1 MRIPM
6 PAHTPEEQLVKY
18 LSDAYSIEVQALAQ
32 LKMAPKLAG
41 HPKLEQ
47 AFKEHLTE
55 TEGQQRLIGQRLEAH
70 GASPSKIKN
79 VVMAAGGVGFALFAK
94 FQPDTPGKLTAHAY
108 SYEALE
114 QASYEALIHIAEKV
128 GDGETVEAARRI
140 RDQEIAMKD
149 RLANSFDEAVEASLR
164 DLDPDDIGQQLN
176 KYLSDAHAIEN
187 QSIQLLE
194 KGPSIAG
201 DPELAN
207 LFEHHLEES
216 REHQRL
222 VDERLTAREG
232 RTNSIKDAAMRLGAI
247 NWGGFFAAQP
257 DTPGKLCSFAFA
269 FEHLEMGG
277 YEQLR
282 RVAEHA
288 ADGHTIQMAESILAQ
303 ERSAAGQLELALGR
317 AVDASLEAQ
326 GVAA

>member
-1 MRIPM
+1 M
-6 PAHTPEEQLVKY
+6 PANNLEEQLVKY
-18 LSDAYSIEVQALAQ
+18 LTDAYSLEVQALAQ
-32 LKMAPKLAG
+32 LKMAG
-41 HPKLEQ
+41 
-47 AFKEHLTE
+47 
-55 TEGQQRLIGQRLEAH
+55 
-70 GASPSKIKN
+70 GA
-79 VVMAAGGVGFALFAK
+79 GFALFAK
-94 FQPDTPGKLTAHAY
+94 LQPDTPGKLTAHAY

-114 QASYEALIHIAEKV
+114 QASYEALMHVAEKV
-128 GDGETVEAARRI
+128 GDTETATVARRI
-140 RDQEIAMKD
+140 CDQEIAMKN
-149 RLANSFDEAVEASLR
+149 RLADSFGEAVEASLR
-164 DLDPDDIGQQLN
+164 DLDPDDIGHQLN
-176 KYLSDAHAIEN
+176 KYLADAHAIEN

-207 LFEHHLEES
+207 LFEHHLQES
-216 REHQRL
+216 RDHVRL
-222 VDERLTAREG
+222 VEERLTAREG
-232 RTNSIKDAAMRLGAI
+232 RPNALKDAAMRLGAL

-257 DTPGKLCSFAFA
+257 DTPGKLCAFAFA
-269 FEHLEMGG
+269 FEHLEIGG
-277 YEQLR
+277 YEQLT